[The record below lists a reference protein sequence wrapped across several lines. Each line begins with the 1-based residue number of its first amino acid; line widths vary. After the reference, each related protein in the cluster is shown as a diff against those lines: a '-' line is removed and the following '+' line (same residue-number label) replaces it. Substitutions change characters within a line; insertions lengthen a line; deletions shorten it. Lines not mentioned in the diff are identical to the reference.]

1 MLKRVL
7 AEAVANLLASRQRSA
22 LALLGI
28 VIGAAAV
35 IAMLNVGA
43 IARNETIRQFR
54 QLGTDILMLRLDS
67 DSGLG
72 NFQLADVEAL
82 PGEVPMVTEVAPF
95 VIGGGSVLHEGNVSN
110 GSHLGV
116 TADFASVA
124 RLRTQSGR
132 FISNLDRYELYAVL
146 GQGMAQQLSTP
157 YAPVRVGS
165 NLRIGR
171 YVFTVIGILEPV
183 LQSPMMP
190 VDIDNTLFV
199 SVPNVRRIMANPAMS
214 MAVARIRPD
223 AEAEAAVRQVERYF
237 APKIRDQRL
246 SVLSARQLIA
256 GMQNQMQLFTLL
268 LGAVG
273 AIALALGGV
282 GVMNIMLVSIAE
294 RRREIGVRLAIG
306 AEPGDIR
313 TLFLAEAV
321 ILSVA
326 GGIIGIFLGIGGAWF
341 FAWLSGWEFVLSPSA
356 VPLGAGVSA
365 AVGIFFGFYPA
376 VMASRLDPIEA
387 LRAE

>member
-1 MLKRVL
+1 MKRVA

-54 QLGTDILMLRLDS
+54 QLGTDILTLRLDA

-72 NFQLADVEAL
+72 NFALADVEAL
-82 PGEVPMVTEVAPF
+82 PQEVPMVTEVAPF
-95 VIGGGSVLHEGNVSN
+95 VIGGGSVLHEGTAAY

-116 TADFASVA
+116 TAAFASVS
-124 RLRTQSGR
+124 RLRPRAGR
-132 FISNLDRYELYAVL
+132 FISDLDRYELYAVL
-146 GQGMAQQLSTP
+146 GHGMAQQLSTS
-157 YAPVRVGS
+157 YAPVGVGS

-190 VDIDNTLFV
+190 VDIDTTLFV
-199 SVPNVRRIMANPAMS
+199 SVPNVRRIMANPALS
-214 MAVARIRPD
+214 MAIARIRPD
-223 AEAEAAVRQVERYF
+223 AEAEAAVHQIERYF

-246 SVLSARQLIA
+246 TVQSARQLIA

-341 FAWLSGWEFVLSPSA
+341 FAWLSGWEFVLSPTA

>member
-1 MLKRVL
+1 MLKRVV
-7 AEAVANLLASRQRSA
+7 AEAAANLLASRQRSA

-54 QLGTDILMLRLDS
+54 QLGTDILTLRADGNT
-67 DSGLG
+67 GLG
-72 NFQLADVEAL
+72 SFQLADLEAL
-82 PGEVPMVTEVAPF
+82 PLELPAVAEVAPF
-95 VIGGGSVLHEGNVSN
+95 VIGGGSAQHEGQVANS
-110 GSHLGV
+110 SQLGITAAFAQV
-116 TADFASVA
+116 T
-124 RLRTQSGR
+124 RMRMREGR
-132 FISNLDRYELYAVL
+132 FISDYDRFELYAVVGAGL
-146 GQGMAQQLSTP
+146 AQQLSTP

-165 NLRIGR
+165 PLRIGR
-171 YVFTVIGILEPV
+171 YVFTVIGVVEPM
-183 LQSPMMP
+183 LHSPMMP
-190 VDIDNTLFV
+190 VDIDSTLFV
-199 SVPNVRRIMANPAMS
+199 SIPNVRRIMFNPSLS
-214 MAVARIRPD
+214 MAILRMRPD
-223 AEAEAAVRQVERYF
+223 AEAEVVVGQLQRHLG
-237 APKIRDQRL
+237 PKLRDQRL
-246 SVLSARQLIA
+246 SVQSAQQLIA

-306 AEPGDIR
+306 AQPGDIR

-321 ILSVA
+321 LLSVT
-326 GGIIGIFLGIGGAWF
+326 GGVLGIFLGIAGAWG
-341 FAWLSGWEFVLSPSA
+341 FAWLSGWEFVISA
-356 VPLGAGVSA
+356 TAAPLGAGVSV

>member
-1 MLKRVL
+1 MLKRVV
-7 AEAVANLLASRQRSA
+7 AEAAANLLASRQRSA

-54 QLGTDILMLRLDS
+54 QLGTDILTLRADGNM
-67 DSGLG
+67 GLG
-72 NFQLADVEAL
+72 HFQLSDLEAL
-82 PGEVPMVTEVAPF
+82 PLELPAVREVAPF
-95 VIGGGSVLHEGNVSN
+95 VIGGGSAQHEGQVAHS
-110 GSHLGV
+110 SQLGITAAFAQV
-116 TADFASVA
+116 T
-124 RLRTQSGR
+124 RMRMQEGR
-132 FISNLDRYELYAVL
+132 FISDYDRFELYAVVGAGL
-146 GQGMAQQLSTP
+146 ARQLSTP
-157 YAPVRVGS
+157 YAPVGVGS
-165 NLRIGR
+165 PLRIGR
-171 YVFTVIGILEPV
+171 YVFTVIGVAEPM
-183 LQSPMMP
+183 LHSPMMP
-190 VDIDNTLFV
+190 VDIDSTLFV
-199 SVPNVRRIMANPAMS
+199 SIPNVRRIMFNPSLS
-214 MAVARIRPD
+214 MAILRMQPD
-223 AEAEAAVRQVERYF
+223 ADAEVVIGQLQRHLG
-237 APKIRDQRL
+237 PKLRDQRL
-246 SVLSARQLIA
+246 SVQSARQLIA

-306 AEPGDIR
+306 AQPGDIR

-321 ILSVA
+321 LLSVT
-326 GGIIGIFLGIGGAWF
+326 GGVLGIFLGIAGAWG
-341 FAWLSGWEFVLSPSA
+341 FAWLSGWEFVISPTA
-356 VPLGAGVSA
+356 APLGAGVSV

>member
-1 MLKRVL
+1 MLTRVI
-7 AEAVANLLASRQRSA
+7 AEAAANLLASRQRSA

-28 VIGAAAV
+28 VIGAGAV

-43 IARNETIRQFR
+43 IAREETIRQFR
-54 QLGTDILMLRLDS
+54 QLGTDILTLRADGLT
-67 DSGLG
+67 GLG
-72 NFQLADVEAL
+72 NFQLGDIEAVPEMV
-82 PGEVPMVTEVAPF
+82 PGVAEIAPF
-95 VIGGGSVLHEGNVSN
+95 VIGGGSMSFEGTTAG
-110 GSHLGV
+110 GSQLGV
-116 TADFASVA
+116 TAAFAHVS
-124 RLRTQSGR
+124 RLRLESGR
-132 FISNLDRYELYAVL
+132 FISDHDRYELYTVIGAGL
-146 GQGMAQQLSTP
+146 ARQLSNP
-157 YAPVRVGS
+157 YAMVRVGS
-165 NLRIGR
+165 GLRLGR

-190 VDIDNTLFV
+190 VDIDSTMFV
-199 SVPNVRRIMANPAMS
+199 SLPNVRRILSNPSLS
-214 MAVARIRPD
+214 MAIARMRP
-223 AEAEAAVRQVERYF
+223 EAEPEAVTEQLQRYLG
-237 APKIRDQRL
+237 PRLRDATL
-246 SVLSARQLIA
+246 SVQSAKQLIA
-256 GMQNQMQLFTLL
+256 GMQSQMQLFTLL

-321 ILSVA
+321 ILSVT
-326 GGIIGIFLGIGGAWF
+326 GGLIGIGLGLAGAYG
-341 FAWLSGWEFVLSPSA
+341 FAKLSGWAFVLSPTA
-356 VPLGAGVSA
+356 APLGAGVSVM
-365 AVGIFFGFYPA
+365 VGIFFGFYPA

>member
-1 MLKRVL
+1 MLRRVV
-7 AEAVANLLASRQRSA
+7 AEAAANLLASRQRSA

-43 IARNETIRQFR
+43 IARNETVRQFR
-54 QLGTDILMLRLDS
+54 QLGTDILTLRVDGTTGMGS
-67 DSGLG
+67 
-72 NFQLADVEAL
+72 FQLADVEAL
-82 PGEVPMVTEVAPF
+82 PREVPMVAEIAPF
-95 VIGGGSVLHEGNVSN
+95 VIGGGSVGHEGQVGN

-116 TADFASVA
+116 TAAFARVS
-124 RLRTQSGR
+124 RLRMQGGR
-132 FISNLDRYELYAVL
+132 FISDLDRYELYAVVGHGL
-146 GQGMAQQLSTP
+146 ARQLSTP
-157 YAPVRVGS
+157 YAPLRVGS

-171 YVFTVIGILEPV
+171 YVFAVIGILDPV
-183 LQSPMMP
+183 LHSPMMP
-190 VDIDNTLFV
+190 VDIDSTLFV
-199 SVPNVRRIMANPAMS
+199 SIPNVRRIMANPALS
-214 MAVARIRPD
+214 MAIARMRPD
-223 AEAEAAVRQVERYF
+223 ADADQTTAQIQRYF
-237 APKIRDQRL
+237 APKLRDAIL
-246 SVLSARQLIA
+246 SVQSARQLIA
-256 GMQNQMQLFTLL
+256 GMQSQMQLFTLL

-321 ILSVA
+321 LLSVT
-326 GGIIGIFLGIGGAWF
+326 GGVLGIFLGIAGAWG
-341 FAWLSGWEFVLSPSA
+341 FAWLSGWEFVISPSA
-356 VPLGAGVSA
+356 APLGAGVSV

>member
-1 MLKRVL
+1 MRRVV
-7 AEAVANLLASRQRSA
+7 AEAAANLLASRQRSA

-43 IARNETIRQFR
+43 IARHETVRQFR
-54 QLGTDILMLRLDS
+54 QLGTDILALRVDGTT
-67 DSGLG
+67 GLG
-72 NFQLADVEAL
+72 SFQLADVEAV
-82 PGEVPMVTEVAPF
+82 PREVPMVAEIAPF
-95 VIGGGSVLHEGNVSN
+95 VIGGGSVGHEGQVAN
-110 GSHLGV
+110 GSQLGV
-116 TADFASVA
+116 TAAFARVS
-124 RLRTQSGR
+124 RLRMQGGR
-132 FISNLDRYELYAVL
+132 FISDLDRFELYAVVGDGL
-146 GQGMAQQLSTP
+146 ARQLSTP

-165 NLRIGR
+165 SLRIGR
-171 YVFTVIGILEPV
+171 YVFAVIGILEPV

-199 SVPNVRRIMANPAMS
+199 SIPNVRRIMSNPALS
-214 MAVARIRPD
+214 MAIARMRP
-223 AEAEAAVRQVERYF
+223 EATSAQIQRHF
-237 APKIRDQRL
+237 APKLRDAVL
-246 SVLSARQLIA
+246 SVQSARQLIA
-256 GMQNQMQLFTLL
+256 GMQSQMQLFTLL

-273 AIALALGGV
+273 AIALVLGGV

-321 ILSVA
+321 LLSVT
-326 GGIIGIFLGIGGAWF
+326 GGVLGIVLGIAGAWG
-341 FAWLSGWEFVLSPSA
+341 FAWLSGWEFVISA
-356 VPLGAGVSA
+356 TAAPLGAGVSV

>member
-1 MLKRVL
+1 MLKRVV
-7 AEAVANLLASRQRSA
+7 AEAAANLLASRQRSA

-54 QLGTDILMLRLDS
+54 QLGTDILTLRADGNT
-67 DSGLG
+67 GLG
-72 NFQLADVEAL
+72 QFQLSDLEAL
-82 PGEVPMVTEVAPF
+82 PLELPAVREVAPF
-95 VIGGGSVLHEGNVSN
+95 VIGGGSAQHEGQVTHS
-110 GSHLGV
+110 SQLGITAAFAQV
-116 TADFASVA
+116 T
-124 RLRTQSGR
+124 RLRMQQGR
-132 FISNLDRYELYAVL
+132 FISDYDRFELYAVVGAGL
-146 GQGMAQQLSTP
+146 ARQLSTP
-157 YAPVRVGS
+157 YAPIRVGS
-165 NLRIGR
+165 PLRIGR
-171 YVFTVIGILEPV
+171 YVFTVIGVAEPM
-183 LQSPMMP
+183 LHSPMMP

-199 SVPNVRRIMANPAMS
+199 SIPNVRRIMFNPSLS
-214 MAVARIRPD
+214 MAILRMQPNAD
-223 AEAEAAVRQVERYF
+223 AEVVVGQLQRHLG
-237 APKIRDQRL
+237 PKLRDQRL
-246 SVLSARQLIA
+246 SVQSARQLIA

-306 AEPGDIR
+306 ARPGDIR

-321 ILSVA
+321 LLSVT
-326 GGIIGIFLGIGGAWF
+326 GGVLGIFLGIAGAWG
-341 FAWLSGWEFVLSPSA
+341 FAWLSGWEFVISPTA
-356 VPLGAGVSA
+356 APLGAGVSV

>member
-1 MLKRVL
+1 MLKRVV
-7 AEAVANLLASRQRSA
+7 AEAAANLLASRQRSA

-54 QLGTDILMLRLDS
+54 QLGTDILTLRAEGNM
-67 DSGLG
+67 GLG
-72 NFQLADVEAL
+72 RFQLADLEAL
-82 PGEVPMVTEVAPF
+82 PLELPAVREVAPF
-95 VIGGGSVLHEGNVSN
+95 VIGGGSAQHEGQVAQS
-110 GSHLGV
+110 SQLGITAAFAQV
-116 TADFASVA
+116 TRMRMQA
-124 RLRTQSGR
+124 GR
-132 FISNLDRYELYAVL
+132 FISDFDRFELYAVVGAGL
-146 GQGMAQQLSTP
+146 AQQLSTP
-157 YAPVRVGS
+157 YAPVGVGS
-165 NLRIGR
+165 PIRIGR
-171 YVFTVIGILEPV
+171 YVFTVIGVVAPMLH
-183 LQSPMMP
+183 SPMMP
-190 VDIDNTLFV
+190 VDIDSTLFV
-199 SVPNVRRIMANPAMS
+199 SIPNVRRIMFNPALS
-214 MAVARIRPD
+214 MAILRMQPD
-223 AEAEAAVRQVERYF
+223 ADAAVVVTQLQRHF
-237 APKIRDQRL
+237 GPKLRDQRL
-246 SVLSARQLIA
+246 SVQSAQQLIA

-321 ILSVA
+321 LLSVT
-326 GGIIGIFLGIGGAWF
+326 GGVLGIFLGIAGAWG
-341 FAWLSGWEFVLSPSA
+341 FAWLSGWDFVMSA
-356 VPLGAGVSA
+356 TAAPLGAGVSV